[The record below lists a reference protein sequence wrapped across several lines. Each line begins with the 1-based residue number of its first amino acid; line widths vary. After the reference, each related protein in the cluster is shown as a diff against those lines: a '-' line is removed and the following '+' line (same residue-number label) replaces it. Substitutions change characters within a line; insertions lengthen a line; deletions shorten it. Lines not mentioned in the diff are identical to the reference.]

1 MPATRSQ
8 TAALVGMLR
17 AATGTEP
24 TVHEESQHVRIE
36 ADLPD
41 DLGPAERRAVLI
53 AIAACPRYGHDRT
66 SKRVTIWAELDKEAH
81 R

>member
-1 MPATRSQ
+1 M
-8 TAALVGMLR
+8 
-17 AATGTEP
+17 
-24 TVHEESQHVRIE
+24 HEESQHVRIE